1 MDVAVTSNGLSYS
14 TFDARDLFELTVSC
28 KDSNS
33 CNYLTLGVEN
43 TEGSRINCEG
53 GNSCDGSSFEFD
65 NRSLSSELN
74 CEGAGS
80 CTKSTY
86 ECASESCALNIGEN
100 GEDAAE
106 DMTLAIENLENF
118 EITCT
123 LYDSYS
129 LVSPRWVM
137 LCLHA
142 LFWRP

>member
-1 MDVAVTSNGLSYS
+1 MDVTVTSSNGLSYS
-14 TFDARDLFELTVSC
+14 TFDARDLFELVVSC
-28 KDSNS
+28 KGSYS
-33 CNYLTLGVEN
+33 CDFLDMRVEN
-43 TEGSRINCEG
+43 TEGSTINCKGEY
-53 GNSCDGSSFEFD
+53 SCDESSFAFD
-65 NRSLSSELN
+65 NRSLSSKLN
-74 CEGAGS
+74 CEGAES
-80 CTKSTY
+80 CTKSTF

-106 DMTLAIENLENF
+106 DMTLVLGNLENF

-142 LFWRP
+142 LF